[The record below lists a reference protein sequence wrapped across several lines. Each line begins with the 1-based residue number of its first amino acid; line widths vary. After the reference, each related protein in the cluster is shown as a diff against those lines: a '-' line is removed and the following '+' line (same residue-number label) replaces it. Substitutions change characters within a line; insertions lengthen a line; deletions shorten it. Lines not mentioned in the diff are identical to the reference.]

1 MFERSLEIEGWCW
14 VMDAALGYM
23 QWSDAIRWK
32 VCDEIFWTR
41 NRLEIDRGCCC
52 EDDVKSK
59 NLASYLKGDF
69 MSC

>member
-32 VCDEIFWTR
+32 ICDEISWTR
-41 NRLEIDRGCCC
+41 NRLEFYVLLRAIIFLD
-52 EDDVKSK
+52 
-59 NLASYLKGDF
+59 
-69 MSC
+69 